1 MFSLIITIIS
11 IALVAAI
18 AVATL
23 YYGGSQFSQG
33 TAKAQ
38 ADQIISGAQQIAGAN
53 TLYANN
59 VGGGQY
65 DGAGASDLVTQG
77 FLSAVPTVATSVGG
91 AFTLGGGTST
101 NLVNLTLATGAS
113 AVCTAIEKASGSMSA
128 SASATTAPNST
139 QSSTAQ
145 YDCWNPSG
153 TTYSFQF
160 KG

>member
-38 ADQIISGAQQIAGAN
+38 ADQIISAAQQIAGAN

-65 DGAGASDLVTQG
+65 DGAGITDLKTQG
-77 FLSAVPTVATSVGG
+77 FLSAVPSVNTSVGG
-91 AFTLGGGTST
+91 AFSLSGGTSANT
-101 NLVNLTLATGAS
+101 VTMTLATTAS
-113 AVCTAIEKASGSMSA
+113 AVCTAIEKASGSMLA
-128 SASATTAPNST
+128 SASATTAPNT
-139 QSSTAQ
+139 SSSANTQ
-145 YDCWNPSG
+145 YDCWNSSG
-153 TTYSFQF
+153 TYTFQF

>member
-59 VGGGQY
+59 VGGGKY
-65 DGAGASDLVTQG
+65 DGSGVGDLVTQG
-77 FLSAVPTVATSVGG
+77 FLSATPTVATSVGG
-91 AFTLGGGTST
+91 SFTLQGGTAANTVQLLLSST
-101 NLVNLTLATGAS
+101 AP
-113 AVCTAIEKASGSMSA
+113 AVCAAIEKASGSMSA
-128 SASATTAPNST
+128 SASATTAPNTT

-145 YDCWNPSG
+145 YDCWNASG
-153 TTYSFQF
+153 TYTFQF

>member
-59 VGGGQY
+59 VGGGKY
-65 DGAGASDLVTQG
+65 DGSGVSDLVTQG
-77 FLSAVPTVATSVGG
+77 FLSATPTVATSVGG
-91 AFTLGGGTST
+91 SFSLQGGTASNTVQLLLSST
-101 NLVNLTLATGAS
+101 AS
-113 AVCTAIEKASGSMSA
+113 AVCAAIEKASGSMSA
-128 SASATTAPNST
+128 SASATTAPNTS
-139 QSSTAQ
+139 QSSTSQ
-145 YDCWNPSG
+145 YDCWNASG
-153 TTYSFQF
+153 TYTFQF